1 MLLLYVYS
9 CTPDITLML
18 LVLFNELINYYVVYP
33 CIRRSLLESSLA
45 QTHRLAAHLAAASI
59 PLTPHPRMENETAP
73 CCNNCLDEVFNM
85 LFVLSHKGEYLVF
98 CHKCAM
104 AMEKSF
110 TVLRQ
115 VSVSLNSAMCW
126 FQSCAIMCTHLLRE
140 WKLLVFILSWL
151 VLPTSPAV

>member
-1 MLLLYVYS
+1 
-9 CTPDITLML
+9 
-18 LVLFNELINYYVVYP
+18 
-33 CIRRSLLESSLA
+33 
-45 QTHRLAAHLAAASI
+45 
-59 PLTPHPRMENETAP
+59 
-73 CCNNCLDEVFNM
+73 M

-126 FQSCAIMCTHLLRE
+126 FQVCAIMCTHLLRE
-140 WKLLVFILSWL
+140 WVFILSCGL
-151 VLPTSPAV
+151 CYPPPLQFDTEELQQTLDKFKLHPPPVYSPIAAH